1 MTSQGI
7 KMKKSELKQLIKP
20 IVEECIKDA
29 LLTSG
34 LLTSVISEVVAGVQK
49 GLVTEQMK
57 VPIQEEKKEQKNTIS
72 EDERQKIV
80 QNKKK
85 LLDAIGTSSYNG
97 VDVFEGTKPLKKG
110 GSTSNSSGGYKAF
123 EGVDPNDPGVNI
135 DKLTKNL
142 GGVWKKL
149 AEGKK

>member
-1 MTSQGI
+1 
-7 KMKKSELKQLIKP
+7 MKKSELKQLIKP
-20 IVEECIKDA
+20 IVEECVKDA

-49 GLVTEQMK
+49 GLVTEQ
-57 VPIQEEKKEQKNTIS
+57 VQQQPQQVQQPVQEQNTIS
-72 EDERQKIV
+72 EEERRKILE
-80 QNKKK
+80 NKKK

-110 GSTSNSSGGYKAF
+110 GAPSKSSGGYKAF
-123 EGVDPNDPGVNI
+123 EGIDPNDPGVNI
-135 DKLTKNL
+135 DKLTNNL
-142 GGVWKKL
+142 GGIWKKL

>member
-1 MTSQGI
+1 
-7 KMKKSELKQLIKP
+7 MKKSELKQLIKP

-49 GLVTEQMK
+49 GLVTEQVK
-57 VPIQEEKKEQKNTIS
+57 VPVQEEKKEQQNKIS
-72 EDERQKIV
+72 EAERQKAV
-80 QNKKK
+80 ENKKK

-110 GSTSNSSGGYKAF
+110 GSAGASTGGYKPF
-123 EGVDPNDPGVNI
+123 DGVDPNNPGVNI
-135 DKLTKNL
+135 DALTKNL

>member
-1 MTSQGI
+1 
-7 KMKKSELKQLIKP
+7 MKKSELKQLIKP
-20 IVEECIKDA
+20 IVEECVKDA

-49 GLVTEQMK
+49 GLITEQVQMIQQ
-57 VPIQEEKKEQKNTIS
+57 PIVQEQNTIS
-72 EDERQKIV
+72 EEEKRKILE
-80 QNKKK
+80 NKKK
-85 LLDAIGTSSYNG
+85 LLDAIGSSSYNG

-110 GSTSNSSGGYKAF
+110 GSTGKSSGGYKAF

-135 DKLTKNL
+135 DALTKNL

>member
-1 MTSQGI
+1 
-7 KMKKSELKQLIKP
+7 MKLKKQELKKIIQP
-20 IVEECIKDA
+20 IVEECVKDA

-49 GLVTEQMK
+49 GLITEQ
-57 VPIQEEKKEQKNTIS
+57 VQHQPQQVQQPVQEQNTIS
-72 EDERQKIV
+72 EDEKRKILE
-80 QNKKK
+80 NKKK
-85 LLDAIGTSSYNG
+85 LLDAIGTSAYNG

-110 GSTSNSSGGYKAF
+110 GSASKSSGGYKAF
-123 EGVDPNDPGVNI
+123 EGVDPSDPGVNI
-135 DKLTKNL
+135 DALTKNL

>member
-1 MTSQGI
+1 
-7 KMKKSELKQLIKP
+7 MKKSELKQLIKP

-49 GLVTEQMK
+49 GLITEQTQAP
-57 VPIQEEKKEQKNTIS
+57 VQEEAREQQNRIS
-72 EDERQKIV
+72 EAERQKAIE
-80 QNKKK
+80 NKKK

-97 VDVFEGTKPLKKG
+97 VDVFEGTKPLKRG
-110 GSTSNSSGGYKAF
+110 GSSGKSSGGYKAF
-123 EGVDPNDPGVNI
+123 EGVDPNDSGVNI
-135 DKLTKNL
+135 DALTKNL

>member
-1 MTSQGI
+1 
-7 KMKKSELKQLIKP
+7 MKRSELKQLIKP

-34 LLTSVISEVVAGVQK
+34 LLTSVISEVVSGVQK
-49 GLVTEQMK
+49 GLVVEQ
-57 VPIQEEKKEQKNTIS
+57 VQPQQNVQQPIVQEQNTIS
-72 EDERQKIV
+72 EEEKRKILE
-80 QNKKK
+80 NKKK
-85 LLDAIGTSSYNG
+85 LLDAIGSSSYNG

-110 GSTSNSSGGYKAF
+110 GSPNRSSGGYKAF

-135 DKLTKNL
+135 DKLASSL
-142 GGVWKKL
+142 GNVWKKL

>member
-1 MTSQGI
+1 
-7 KMKKSELKQLIKP
+7 MKKSELKQLIKP
-20 IVEECIKDA
+20 IVEECVKDA

-49 GLVTEQMK
+49 GLITEQAQQPQQ
-57 VPIQEEKKEQKNTIS
+57 VQQQSVVHEQNTIS
-72 EDERQKIV
+72 EEEKRKILE
-80 QNKKK
+80 NKKK
-85 LLDAIGTSSYNG
+85 LLNAIGSSSYNG
-97 VDVFEGTKPLKKG
+97 VDVFEGTKPLKKA
-110 GSTSNSSGGYKAF
+110 GSTSKSSGGYKAF

>member
-1 MTSQGI
+1 
-7 KMKKSELKQLIKP
+7 MKRSELKQLIKP

-49 GLVTEQMK
+49 GLVVEQTQ
-57 VPIQEEKKEQKNTIS
+57 PQPQQIQQPVVQEQKNTIS
-72 EDERQKIV
+72 EEEKRKILE
-80 QNKKK
+80 NKKK

-110 GSTSNSSGGYKAF
+110 GAPSKSSGGYKAF
-123 EGVDPNDPGVNI
+123 EGIDPNDPGVNI
-135 DKLTKNL
+135 DKLTNNL
-142 GGVWKKL
+142 GGIWKKL